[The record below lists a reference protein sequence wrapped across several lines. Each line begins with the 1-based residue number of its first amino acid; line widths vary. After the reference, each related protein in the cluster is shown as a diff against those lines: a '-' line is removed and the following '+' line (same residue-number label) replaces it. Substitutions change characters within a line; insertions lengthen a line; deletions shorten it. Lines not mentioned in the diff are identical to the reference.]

1 MRQKER
7 FAADKK
13 KATDL
18 LSIGES
24 PRDTTLDSVEHASW
38 TILANTL
45 FNLDE
50 FLTRN

>member
-24 PRDTTLDSVEHASW
+24 PRDITLDSVEHASW